1 MWVVEATIGIP
12 PPTETVTGKCTGIMT
27 RSQLNIADIASYI
40 IEAVWNDHP
49 FSKAIEIMIIGSQC
63 FQRIQM
69 AFAIEVAHIFLLLG
83 IHTDNR
89 IPGSFILSFQTL
101 NVFKLLIAVWHRF
114 HGLLLV
120 RLPATIVVLL
130 QQFAHHRLTD
140 GNPMVHLERCAN
152 LSHRQICPADGRIH
166 RVARRMVMEN
176 VQKLLVDVDPR
187 LLIRFAASAGN
198 PNASIHF
205 GLGQLADFFGAFAH
219 RPTTTPQHP
228 GNVTSSA
235 VPILE
240 RLDTGI
246 TALVFFGQTLV
257 KSLHTLFNFWRVRLH
272 FRIPSGARLTTCVW
286 HLKDTRSN
294 SIGPNGHVIKFSFL
308 SMPVCCL
315 THYGRPEAPV
325 RLLEG
330 GVPRISVAGIQNT
343 CMFNINFVSLLYLS
357 YTEMV

>member
-219 RPTTTPQHP
+219 RPTTKPTP
-228 GNVTSSA
+228 
-235 VPILE
+235 
-240 RLDTGI
+240 
-246 TALVFFGQTLV
+246 GQ
-257 KSLHTLFNFWRVRLH
+257 
-272 FRIPSGARLTTCVW
+272 C
-286 HLKDTRSN
+286 
-294 SIGPNGHVIKFSFL
+294 
-308 SMPVCCL
+308 
-315 THYGRPEAPV
+315 
-325 RLLEG
+325 
-330 GVPRISVAGIQNT
+330 
-343 CMFNINFVSLLYLS
+343 NFVHRAHTGAPRYRHNGVGLFRTNSRKIASYSVQFLAGKAPFPYPYRCSIDYLFMAPEGYS
-357 YTEMV
+357 IQFYRAKWPRY